1 MGLPGGEA
9 PLIPSLART
18 RIRGWALAL
27 ATVGVVVLVDQASK
41 AAVIANVARGEHD
54 NIFFGLELT
63 NSRNRGVAFGAL
75 SGGGILVV
83 AAIAVALVALV
94 AYFAMHAER
103 PLLWLPVG
111 MLLGGAIGNLA
122 DRARVGAVIDF
133 IDPMW
138 WPAFNLADASIVL
151 GVLVLLYALEGPRRK
166 E

>member
-1 MGLPGGEA
+1 V
-9 PLIPSLART
+9 ARS
-18 RIRGWALAL
+18 RGWALAF

-41 AAVIANVARGEHD
+41 AAAVAHLQPGQHD

-75 SGGGILVV
+75 SGGGVVVV
-83 AAIAVALVALV
+83 AAIALALFALI
-94 AYFAMHAER
+94 AYFAMNADR

-151 GVLVLLYALEGPRRK
+151 GVLVLLYAVEAPRRK
-166 E
+166 R

>member
-1 MGLPGGEA
+1 VA
-9 PLIPSLART
+9 

-27 ATVGVVVLVDQASK
+27 ATVGVVVLLDQATK
-41 AAVIANVARGEHD
+41 AAAIAHLQRGEHD

-75 SGGGILVV
+75 SGGGVVVV
-83 AAIAVALVALV
+83 AAIALALVALI
-94 AYFAMHAER
+94 AYFAMNANR

-151 GVLVLLYALEGPRRK
+151 GVLVLLYAIEAPRRK